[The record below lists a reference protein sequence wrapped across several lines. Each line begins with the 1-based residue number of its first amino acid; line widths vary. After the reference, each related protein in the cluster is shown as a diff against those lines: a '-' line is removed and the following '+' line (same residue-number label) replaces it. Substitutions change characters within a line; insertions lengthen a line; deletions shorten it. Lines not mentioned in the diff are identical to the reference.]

1 MLAGRDVGKSCVI
14 VGGGLV
20 GCETAVWLA
29 RKGVKVTLVEALPM
43 LMSAGT
49 PVPTPNFLMMLDM
62 LPGAGV
68 DVYTGSKF
76 ASWADGKAVI
86 VDAEG
91 KEHSVEADSVVQ
103 AVGFAPN
110 DALYK
115 ELEQS
120 VTVPV
125 WNIGDS
131 KEPAN
136 VMESVRAAWFV
147 AKNI

>member
-1 MLAGRDVGKSCVI
+1 
-14 VGGGLV
+14 
-20 GCETAVWLA
+20 
-29 RKGVKVTLVEALPM
+29 
-43 LMSAGT
+43 MSAGA

-68 DVYTGSKF
+68 TVYTGSKF
-76 ASWADGKAVI
+76 AGWTDGAAKI
-86 VDAEG
+86 IDAEG
-91 KEHSVEADSVVQ
+91 EEHTAEAETVVQ

-110 DALYK
+110 NALYN

-120 VTVPV
+120 VSVPV

-136 VMESVRAAWFV
+136 VMESVRGGWFV